1 MRRTVSPWYPVLL
14 MRDVLGRFVSLR
26 MPRPAGP
33 PRRRR
38 RPRLSVAFTGVQL
51 ALF

>member
-1 MRRTVSPWYPVLL
+1 MRQTVTRWYPVLL
-14 MRDVLGRFVSLR
+14 LRDALGRFVSLR
-26 MPRPAGP
+26 VPRPPAS

-38 RPRLSVAFTGVQL
+38 RPPLSVVFTGVQL